1 MSEDVF
7 PSLIFALELDE
18 GESHAVG
25 KGKLQ
30 DPFPVHMGRN
40 LTLKRQPLWVIGL
53 IAGEQGVCFPNTNLE
68 SFGRPVPDRFPLG
81 SLRAEDGGVRE
92 RAMKALFQDDPSHSA
107 ASREA
112 PTEFPEQAPDS
123 PEAQIDRWLAS
134 FGLAFDPFRVLDA
147 AADPRLSQYLVGHQV
162 LEILWGDWPSLVFAS
177 AGGGKSAFRVWL
189 AHACRAGWDGRHIF
203 PIVYALPE
211 RVMQAAPPD
220 RQRSYQETI
229 LEAAA
234 RELLLTLAYR
244 PERYLDLPPSQR
256 RRLASWLAHTLPTP
270 PIHLLAP
277 VQTAQDLSVL
287 GEGYDP
293 TFTMANPPTARR
305 LQQLKAVLTDVLST
319 GPSSQPDADSRWQS
333 LHELLTDLLGYRA
346 VYLLLDGVDAYP
358 ETLNRPDRIAEV
370 LAPLLHLLR
379 QWNDQA
385 LGAFLKAFLPQEAR
399 PWQERVEGLLTP
411 EPRVAMI
418 NWNRSSLLT
427 LLRQRLLA
435 ASQGRFD
442 RLGALGDPGL
452 YDADERL
459 VDEVRPYPRELLLVA
474 ERLFLEH
481 ILRAGPEGRLSS
493 EDLEAA
499 LAWYARQPAGDRG
512 LAEAGGKQDVS
523 KGTSS

>member
-1 MSEDVF
+1 M
-7 PSLIFALELDE
+7 
-18 GESHAVG
+18 
-25 KGKLQ
+25 
-30 DPFPVHMGRN
+30 R
-40 LTLKRQPLWVIGL
+40 
-53 IAGEQGVCFPNTNLE
+53 
-68 SFGRPVPDRFPLG
+68 
-81 SLRAEDGGVRE
+81 
-92 RAMKALFQDDPSHSA
+92 ALFQDDPSSNST
-107 ASREA
+107 SR
-112 PTEFPEQAPDS
+112 PTPADLSEQAPDS

-162 LEILWGDWPSLVFAS
+162 LEILWGDWPSLVFAP
-177 AGGGKSAFRVWL
+177 ARGGKSAFRVWL
-189 AHACRAGWDGRHIF
+189 AHACRAGRDGRRIF
-203 PIVYALPE
+203 PIVYTLPE
-211 RVMQAAPPD
+211 RVVQAAPPD
-220 RQRSYQETI
+220 RRRSYRETI

-234 RELLLTLAYR
+234 LELLLTLAYR

-256 RRLASWLAHTLPTP
+256 RRLASWLAHNLPTP
-270 PIHLLAP
+270 PTHLLAS

-305 LQQLKAVLTDVLST
+305 LQRLKAALAESLST
-319 GPSSQPDADSRWQS
+319 APSSQQDADSRWQS
-333 LHELLTDLLGYRA
+333 LHELLTDLLGYQA

-379 QWNDQA
+379 QWNDRA
-385 LGAFLKAFLPQEAR
+385 PGAFLKAFLPQEAR
-399 PWQERVEGLLTP
+399 PWQERVEELLTP

-418 NWNRSSLLT
+418 AWNRSSLLA

-499 LAWYARQPAGDRG
+499 LAWYARQSAEGSDPAG
-512 LAEAGGKQDVS
+512 AGGKQNVS